1 MSRGDIVL
9 QLEAYEGIFIRLFD
23 VKRDELAGLEYQS
36 IETWDSVGHMSLI
49 VSLEDAFG
57 IFIEMDDILEFSSYS
72 KGLEILR
79 KYSVE
84 L

>member
-1 MSRGDIVL
+1 LSSEKYDASFMSVL
-9 QLEAYEGIFIRLFD
+9 GVPIERLPS
-23 VKRDELAGLEYQS
+23 LEYQS

-57 IFIEMDDILEFSSYS
+57 ISFEMDDILDFSSYS
-72 KGLEILR
+72 KGIEILR

>member
-1 MSRGDIVL
+1 MAKTEEYDN
-9 QLEAYEGIFIRLFD
+9 IFIRLFD
-23 VKRDELAGLEYQS
+23 VKHEQLPTLEYQS

-49 VSLEDAFG
+49 VSLEEAFG
-57 IFIEMDDILEFSSYS
+57 TVFEMDDILDFSSYS
-72 KGLEILR
+72 KGIEILR

>member
-1 MSRGDIVL
+1 MAKSEEYDN
-9 QLEAYEGIFIRLFD
+9 IFIRLFD
-23 VKRDELAGLEYQS
+23 VKHEQLPALEYQL

-49 VSLEDAFG
+49 VSLEEAFG
-57 IFIEMDDILEFSSYS
+57 ITFEMDDILDFSSYS
-72 KGLEILR
+72 KGIEILR

>member
-1 MSRGDIVL
+1 MKTEVYDD
-9 QLEAYEGIFIRLFD
+9 IFIQLFD
-23 VKRDELAGLEYQS
+23 VNREMLLGLEYQS

-57 IFIEMDDILEFSSYS
+57 ISFEMDDILDFSSYS
-72 KGLEILR
+72 KGIEILR

>member
-1 MSRGDIVL
+1 MANTEKYDN
-9 QLEAYEGIFIRLFD
+9 IFIRLFD
-23 VKRDELAGLEYQS
+23 VKHEQLPTLEYQS

-49 VSLEDAFG
+49 VSLEEAFG
-57 IFIEMDDILEFSSYS
+57 TVFEIDDILDFSSYS
-72 KGLEILR
+72 KGIEILR

>member
-1 MSRGDIVL
+1 MKTEVYDD
-9 QLEAYEGIFIRLFD
+9 IFIQLFD
-23 VKRDELAGLEYQS
+23 VNHEMLLGLEYQS
-36 IETWDSVGHMSLI
+36 IEAWDSVGHMSLI

-57 IFIEMDDILEFSSYS
+57 ISFEMDDILDFSSYS
-72 KGLEILR
+72 KGIEILR

>member
-1 MSRGDIVL
+1 MANTEEYDST
-9 QLEAYEGIFIRLFD
+9 FIQLFD
-23 VKRDELAGLEYQS
+23 VKHEQLPTLEYQS

-49 VSLEDAFG
+49 VSLEEAFG
-57 IFIEMDDILEFSSYS
+57 TVFEMDDILDFSSYS
-72 KGLEILR
+72 KGIEILR

>member
-1 MSRGDIVL
+1 MTNTKKYDN
-9 QLEAYEGIFIRLFD
+9 IFIQMFD
-23 VKRDELAGLEYQS
+23 VKQEQLPMLTYQA

-49 VSLEDAFG
+49 VSLEDEFG
-57 IFIEMDDILEFSSYS
+57 ISFEMDDILDFSSYS
-72 KGLEILR
+72 KGIEILR

>member
-1 MSRGDIVL
+1 MSSEKYNAVFISVL
-9 QLEAYEGIFIRLFD
+9 GVLIESLST
-23 VKRDELAGLEYQS
+23 LEYQS

-57 IFIEMDDILEFSSYS
+57 ISIEMDDILDFSSYS
-72 KGLEILR
+72 KGIEILR

>member
-1 MSRGDIVL
+1 MNRGDVIL
-9 QLEAYEGIFIRLFD
+9 QLKVYEEIFIKLFD

-36 IETWDSVGHMSLI
+36 IDTWDSVGHMSLI

-57 IFIEMDDILEFSSYS
+57 FSFEMDDILDFSSYL